1 MIDLFILIA
10 IIAGAIVGIRR
21 GFILQSIHLT
31 GVVLSLIIA
40 AVFYKPLANRF
51 EMLIP
56 YPGVTAGTKLII
68 PTDDIDVDRTF
79 YRLFAYVLI
88 FIVAKV
94 LLQIIAS
101 AFQKY
106 AYLTVLPN
114 WNRILGALLAI
125 VEVYIV
131 LYMLLSLLA
140 MLPLEM
146 ITSRLDGSLFASFV
160 VNYSPILSMI
170 FKNIWYLYI

>member
-1 MIDLFILIA
+1 MIDLLILIA
-10 IIAGAIVGIRR
+10 IVAGAIIGIRR
-21 GFILQSIHLT
+21 GLVLQSIHLV
-31 GVVLSLIIA
+31 GVIVSLIVAWI
-40 AVFYKPLANRF
+40 FYKPLADRF

-56 YPGVTAGTKLII
+56 YPGITANTNLII

-94 LLQIIAS
+94 LLQVVAS

-106 AYLTVLPN
+106 AYVEVFPQ
-114 WNRILGALLAI
+114 WNRIVGALLGI

-146 ITSRLDGSLFASFV
+146 VTSRLDGSLFASFV